1 MRHLRQ
7 KKKKKPPAVTKC
19 CNVKTQND
27 PRGPKSDPKMAPND
41 LKWAK
46 NDPKWPKKKDSEF
59 LSNSAIKTKNSEILS
74 KLRNSELCRASA
86 LDFRFPQ
93 QKLSRNDHA

>member
-1 MRHLRQ
+1 
-7 KKKKKPPAVTKC
+7 
-19 CNVKTQND
+19 
-27 PRGPKSDPKMAPND
+27 MAPND

-74 KLRNSELCRASA
+74 KLRNSELCGASD
-86 LDFRFPQ
+86 LQDPQ
-93 QKLSRNDHA
+93 HQLTCETWVHVVVITSSQFSVTTVSS

>member
-1 MRHLRQ
+1 
-7 KKKKKPPAVTKC
+7 
-19 CNVKTQND
+19 
-27 PRGPKSDPKMAPND
+27 MAPND

-74 KLRNSELCRASA
+74 KLRNSEPVEVSGV
-86 LDFRFPQ
+86 
-93 QKLSRNDHA
+93 KI